1 MYRSHLL
8 TIPFVLIH
16 FFLMTGQQADTVFI
30 DQENEVKAFKISTYY
45 PNGAIASETYVDRE
59 FRSLGREELFMRGLP
74 GDYAEKGFY
83 DTRNHGVLYWPD
95 GRIKAWKEYTGLLE
109 NIYYQEYKEDGQPG
123 WITADHRN
131 GPLPILM
138 AFSKSIAFDRR
149 YDLVEG
155 RIGST
160 LTRNIRI
167 ESLVNFPI
175 TLTFQSNAE
184 IIQLPSKI
192 LIDPRETVEIP
203 VKILMPEEITE
214 GEVLIANK
222 EGQEI
227 AYKITIRGH
236 HLNPLDLSPTR
247 ETAPIIHLSGENMIV
262 HGDNP
267 NKIIHVFKNKRL
279 IESIPTSQ
287 LRSIISLKKLRK
299 GKPYLI
305 ESIDLTTNSSKF
317 CLVQLEK

>member
-1 MYRSHLL
+1 
-8 TIPFVLIH
+8 
-16 FFLMTGQQADTVFI
+16 MTGQQADTVFI
-30 DQENEVKAFKISTYY
+30 EQDNEVKVFKISTYY

-59 FRSLGREELFMRGLP
+59 FRTLGRDELFMRGLP
-74 GDYAEKGFY
+74 GDYTEKGFY

-95 GRIKAWKEYTGLLE
+95 GRIKAWKEYTGPLE
-109 NIYYQEYKEDGQPG
+109 NIYYQEYKEDNMPG

-138 AFSKSIAFDRR
+138 AFDKSIAFDRR
-149 YDLVEG
+149 FDLIEG

-160 LTRNIRI
+160 QTRNIRI
-167 ESLVNFPI
+167 ESLVSFPI
-175 TLTFQSNAE
+175 TLTFKSNAE
-184 IIQLPSKI
+184 VIQTPSEI

-203 VKILMPEEITE
+203 VEILMPEEITK

-227 AYKITIRGH
+227 AYTLTIRGH
-236 HLNPLDLSPTR
+236 HLNPFDLSPTR

-299 GKPYLI
+299 GRPYLI
-305 ESIDLTTNSSKF
+305 ESIDLTTNTSKYCF
-317 CLVQLEK
+317 VQLKK